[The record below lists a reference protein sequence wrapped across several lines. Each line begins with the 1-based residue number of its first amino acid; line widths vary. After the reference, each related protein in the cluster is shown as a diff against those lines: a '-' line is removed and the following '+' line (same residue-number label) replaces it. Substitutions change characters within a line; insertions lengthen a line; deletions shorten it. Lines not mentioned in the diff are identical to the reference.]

1 MKDYYAILGISPTAT
16 PEAIKAAYRRKANLY
31 HPDKNS
37 AESAALRFRE
47 VLDAY
52 EVLSDEARRKAYD
65 DNRRRSLIE
74 HPETVAQEIW
84 KNYIDRAL
92 A

>member
-1 MKDYYAILGISPTAT
+1 MKDHYAILGISPTAT

-37 AESAALRFRE
+37 AEIAALRFRE

-52 EVLSDEARRKAYD
+52 EVLSDEGRRKAYD

-84 KNYIDRAL
+84 KNTIDRAV

>member
-1 MKDYYAILGISPTAT
+1 MKDHYAILGISPTAT

-37 AESAALRFRE
+37 AEGAALRFRE

-52 EVLSDEARRKAYD
+52 EVLSDEGRRKAYD

-84 KNYIDRAL
+84 KNTIDRAV